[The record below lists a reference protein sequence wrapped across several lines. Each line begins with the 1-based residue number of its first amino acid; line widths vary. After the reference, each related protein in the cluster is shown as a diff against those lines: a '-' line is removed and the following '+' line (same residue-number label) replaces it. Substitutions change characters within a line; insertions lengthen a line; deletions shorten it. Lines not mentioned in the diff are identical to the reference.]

1 MYFAYSTGFA
11 MTFYMLLPMVPA
23 FSSPISALLKVFVMM
38 LGEFQMEE
46 YFTIEKVSFYYF
58 STNYVSIMYG
68 LSNIAIN
75 FRMTRA
81 KKTNKTSL

>member
-1 MYFAYSTGFA
+1 

-46 YFTIEKVSFYYF
+46 YFTIEKVFYKLF
-58 STNYVSIMYG
+58 RIIYG
-68 LSNIAIN
+68 LSNP
-75 FRMTRA
+75 
-81 KKTNKTSL
+81 L